1 MVIICRMTKNDKF
14 KETAM
19 ITLQNTKTIY
29 DLVQNAGKEYGD
41 KVFMRYERDEEMCTK
56 TYKEFAAAC
65 NSISAWVDEQSKEA
79 GYRVHVALLGRS
91 SFEYLAAMLGSAS
104 AGSITIPLDVQLSK
118 ENLVDNLTR
127 SDTEILFYDWE
138 FQSEI
143 EVVKEQCPQIKHF
156 ICIQN
161 IKNIPSVKKLLKQ
174 YDGVEY
180 VSEVKEEDCALII
193 FTSGTTGRGK
203 GVMLSHANLI
213 DNTFCTT
220 EKKSQLDAVCLNVLP
235 IHHVFC
241 INGDV
246 LIVIRYGSELCLCQ
260 NLQKLMYSID
270 LYKPTMIRLVPMM
283 AKMLYNK
290 IVLTSQQNPDL
301 SMQEVKNQVLG
312 ERLNRIA
319 SGGGYLAAELSVNF
333 AKLGIEIA
341 QGYGMSECS
350 PKISSPDYARLDKLA
365 SVGKLVDRCQVRIV
379 DEEIQVK
386 SPSVMMGYYKE
397 PDKTAET
404 ITEDGWLKTGD
415 LGYLDEENFLY
426 LTGRKKNLIILSNGE
441 NVSPEAIENKFD
453 ADVLISD
460 ILVYGA
466 GDSIA
471 AEVYPNYE
479 YAQANAIQDI
489 EAEVKKIIDVHNQEL
504 PSYQRIMQCKVRK
517 NPFPKTSS
525 KKIIRP
531 LYFETQKD
539 ESEKAAKVRK
549 PENETQKKLY
559 EIISGIMGNAVF
571 GIDENF
577 YDCGLDSLGSIMV
590 IEEMENAFH
599 YDLKLYPL
607 VLYQK
612 NQQE

>member
-1 MVIICRMTKNDKF
+1 
-14 KETAM
+14 M

-174 YDGVEY
+174 YEGVEY

-415 LGYLDEENFLY
+415 LGYLDEENFDEVAALDFVFIAMDSGRCKQLIVNY
-426 LTGRKKNLIILSNGE
+426 LSDHK
-441 NVSPEAIENKFD
+441 
-453 ADVLISD
+453 ISFVD
-460 ILVYGA
+460 
-466 GDSIA
+466 
-471 AEVYPNYE
+471 
-479 YAQANAIQDI
+479 
-489 EAEVKKIIDVHNQEL
+489 
-504 PSYQRIMQCKVRK
+504 
-517 NPFPKTSS
+517 T
-525 KKIIRP
+525 
-531 LYFETQKD
+531 
-539 ESEKAAKVRK
+539 
-549 PENETQKKLY
+549 
-559 EIISGIMGNAVF
+559 
-571 GIDENF
+571 GIDIMRTGTSLIGMTRATLSVQGDTQAVNRHISFEEADKDLYASNIQTAELNALCALQAVIKWKQTLGF
-577 YDCGLDSLGSIMV
+577 YLDNIKLDNCVYTTNDG
-590 IEEMENAFH
+590 EM
-599 YDLKLYPL
+599 
-607 VLYQK
+607 QWC
-612 NQQE
+612 